1 MGFYRKDHDVLNLTK
16 VRCSRHTYIPAVIH
30 EHIFDKKIVWLS
42 GCHQRIGLLPK
53 GNTMNTCV
61 RACIRA
67 PAFACVLASVYGR
80 ECGQQKVN
88 IAFSGILHY
97 SKLIRLINVGAV
109 DSEGRLSPQLLY
121 RIRIRLNYYLL
132 LQNN

>member
-1 MGFYRKDHDVLNLTK
+1 MKKVVRLSIFTVLKVVLLSIAWTNHAVLPKDHDVLNLTK
-16 VRCSRHTYIPAVIH
+16 VRCSRHTYISAVIH

-67 PAFACVLASVYGR
+67 PACACVLASVYGR
-80 ECGQQKVN
+80 E
-88 IAFSGILHY
+88 
-97 SKLIRLINVGAV
+97 
-109 DSEGRLSPQLLY
+109 
-121 RIRIRLNYYLL
+121 
-132 LQNN
+132 

>member
-1 MGFYRKDHDVLNLTK
+1 MKKVVRLRFSLFGKSFYFRLLGPTLRFYRKDHDVLNLTK

-53 GNTMNTCV
+53 RNTMNTFV

-67 PAFACVLASVYGR
+67 PAFV
-80 ECGQQKVN
+80 
-88 IAFSGILHY
+88 
-97 SKLIRLINVGAV
+97 
-109 DSEGRLSPQLLY
+109 
-121 RIRIRLNYYLL
+121 
-132 LQNN
+132 